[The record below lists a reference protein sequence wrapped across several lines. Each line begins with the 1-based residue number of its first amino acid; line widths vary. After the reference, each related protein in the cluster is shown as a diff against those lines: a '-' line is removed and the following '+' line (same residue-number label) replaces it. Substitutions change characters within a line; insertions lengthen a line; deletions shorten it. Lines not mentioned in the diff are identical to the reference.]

1 MMTRTFSVTWDYRC
15 PFAYNAHTAIV
26 AALRAGEDLD
36 VTFVPFSLDQNH
48 VPDGSTPIWE
58 RPVGERGSGTTAL
71 LFGIAV
77 RDHFPERFLDFHL
90 AAFAARHDEARA
102 IAEESVMRD
111 VAASVGLDPDA
122 VAAIAEDPATLAL
135 LAAEH
140 TAAVEEHDVWGV
152 PTFITPTSATFIRF
166 MERGRVDDLLRALDL
181 LDIESINEFKRTRI
195 PR

>member
-1 MMTRTFSVTWDYRC
+1 MTRTFSVTWDYRC
-15 PFAYNAHTAIV
+15 PFAYAAHSAIV

-48 VPDGSTPIWE
+48 VPDGEPPIWE
-58 RPVGERGSGTTAL
+58 RPAGERGSGTTAL

-77 RDHFPERFLDFHL
+77 RDHFPDRFLDFHL

-102 IAEESVMRD
+102 IGDEAVMRD
-111 VAASVGLDPDA
+111 VAAGVGLDPDA
-122 VAAIAEDPATLAL
+122 VADAANDPSTLERLAT
-135 LAAEH
+135 EH
-140 TAAVEEHDVWGV
+140 TAAVTDHDVWGV

-181 LDIESINEFKRTRI
+181 LDVETINEFKRTRI

>member
-1 MMTRTFSVTWDYRC
+1 MTRTFSVTWDYRC
-15 PFAYNAHTAIV
+15 PFAYSAHSAIV

-48 VPDGSTPIWE
+48 VAEGEPPIWE
-58 RPVGERGSGTTAL
+58 RPAGERGSGTTAL

-77 RDHFPERFLDFHL
+77 RDHFPDRFLDFHL

-102 IAEESVMRD
+102 IGDEAVVRD
-111 VAASVGLDPDA
+111 LAAGVGLDPDA
-122 VAAIAEDPATLAL
+122 VADAANDPSTLERLAVEHTT
-135 LAAEH
+135 AAEVH
-140 TAAVEEHDVWGV
+140 GVWGV

-181 LDIESINEFKRTRI
+181 LDVETINEFKRTRI